1 METMSM
7 EEKRY
12 TIGQASG
19 MLGTSSS
26 TVRYYE
32 AKGLLPNLGRTE
44 GSIRTFT
51 DGDLDRMRPI

>member
-1 METMSM
+1 M